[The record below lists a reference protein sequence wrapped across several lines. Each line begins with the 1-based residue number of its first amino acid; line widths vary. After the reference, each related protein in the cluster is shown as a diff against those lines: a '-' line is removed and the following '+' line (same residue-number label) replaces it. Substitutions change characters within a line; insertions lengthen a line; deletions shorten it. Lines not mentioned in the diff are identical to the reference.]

1 MSFTRENYLPYP
13 RIKIILERRQGVHD
27 AQRAVLLVRSPACG
41 HRILGI
47 QWIANTLYP
56 EAYDIDMIE
65 VTKKFYSL
73 LYHANVTDE
82 QAREILGNSYNG

>member
-1 MSFTRENYLPYP
+1 MPSVPFSWC
-13 RIKIILERRQGVHD
+13 GC
-27 AQRAVLLVRSPACG
+27 SPAVN
-41 HRILGI
+41 RILGI
-47 QWIANTLYP
+47 QWIANMLYP
-56 EAYDIDMIE
+56 EAYDIDMVK

>member
-1 MSFTRENYLPYP
+1 MPSVPFSWC
-13 RIKIILERRQGVHD
+13 GC
-27 AQRAVLLVRSPACG
+27 SPAVN
-41 HRILGI
+41 RILGS

-56 EAYDIDMIE
+56 EAYDIDMVK

>member
-1 MSFTRENYLPYP
+1 MPSVPFSWC
-13 RIKIILERRQGVHD
+13 GC
-27 AQRAVLLVRSPACG
+27 SPAVN
-41 HRILGI
+41 RILGI
-47 QWIANTLYP
+47 
-56 EAYDIDMIE
+56 DMVK

>member
-1 MSFTRENYLPYP
+1 MPSVPFSWC
-13 RIKIILERRQGVHD
+13 GC
-27 AQRAVLLVRSPACG
+27 SPAVN
-41 HRILGI
+41 RILGI

-56 EAYDIDMIE
+56 ETYDIDMVE

-82 QAREILGNSYNG
+82 QAREILGNRYNG

>member
-1 MSFTRENYLPYP
+1 MPSVPFSWCGCSL
-13 RIKIILERRQGVHD
+13 
-27 AQRAVLLVRSPACG
+27 AVN
-41 HRILGI
+41 HILGI

-56 EAYDIDMIE
+56 EAYDIDMVE

-73 LYHANVTDE
+73 FYHANVTDE

>member
-1 MSFTRENYLPYP
+1 MYTMPSVPFSWC
-13 RIKIILERRQGVHD
+13 GC
-27 AQRAVLLVRSPACG
+27 SPAVN
-41 HRILGI
+41 RILGI

-56 EAYDIDMIE
+56 EAYDIDMVK

>member
-1 MSFTRENYLPYP
+1 M
-13 RIKIILERRQGVHD
+13 
-27 AQRAVLLVRSPACG
+27 
-41 HRILGI
+41 
-47 QWIANTLYP
+47 LYP
-56 EAYDIDMIE
+56 EAYDIDMVK

>member
-13 RIKIILERRQGVHD
+13 RIKIILERRQGVHN
-27 AQRAVLLVRSPACG
+27 AQRAVLLVRLLACG
-41 HRILGI
+41 QPHS
-47 QWIANTLYP
+47 WHSVDP
-56 EAYDIDMIE
+56 EAYDIDMVE

>member
-13 RIKIILERRQGVHD
+13 RIKIILERRQGVHN
-27 AQRAVLLVRSPACG
+27 AQRAVLLVRLLACG
-41 HRILGI
+41 QPHSWHSVDREH
-47 QWIANTLYP
+47 AVS
-56 EAYDIDMIE
+56 MVK

>member
-1 MSFTRENYLPYP
+1 MPSVPFSWC
-13 RIKIILERRQGVHD
+13 GC
-27 AQRAVLLVRSPACG
+27 SPAVS
-41 HRILGI
+41 RILGI

-56 EAYDIDMIE
+56 EAYDIDMVK

>member
-1 MSFTRENYLPYP
+1 MPSVPFSWC
-13 RIKIILERRQGVHD
+13 GC
-27 AQRAVLLVRSPACG
+27 SPAVN
-41 HRILGI
+41 RILGI
-47 QWIANTLYP
+47 QWNTLYP
-56 EAYDIDMIE
+56 EAYDIDMVE